1 MVTDP
6 NEIILDSEANI
17 LVEDG
22 TSPR

>member
-1 MVTDP
+1 MITDP

-22 TSPR
+22 VSPK